1 MHPFQRVLRASKAFC
16 LYFGVLLSCLTSG
29 LSLCHAEDVVQ
40 DGQLWTPVTL
50 EVPIVERLRA
60 VMEVQPRWVNDFH
73 EISVLRLRPS
83 LSFDLRK
90 NWTVTA
96 GYLWSPIFPLDT
108 QPENTRTT
116 YEQRSWQQSV
126 VSHPVFKGKL
136 AERLNTR
143 MAHRV
148 RMEQRF
154 LPNVGDVAFR
164 TRYQAMVIQPIKKSP
179 WSLVLSD
186 EVFYNFN
193 DAGANVASGLVAN
206 RLFTGVRRQFGKS
219 VQVES
224 GYMLLWQEGFRQN
237 PSQIN
242 HIILVR
248 ANMITPPLVQKS
260 KKQIPPDANKAPKTP
275 VDSQKNLEN
284 RENLE
289 NLHVPY

>member
-1 MHPFQRVLRASKAFC
+1 MAAFMKHFQNKFRVRVAFVLVLGPLLLCLTNGRPFC
-16 LYFGVLLSCLTSG
+16 LADETL
-29 LSLCHAEDVVQ
+29 H

-50 EVPIVERLRA
+50 EVPIVERLR
-60 VMEVQPRWVNDFH
+60 VGMEVQPRWVNDFQ
-73 EISVLRLRPS
+73 EISVLRVRPS
-83 LSFDLRK
+83 VTFDLKK
-90 NWTVTA
+90 NWSVTA
-96 GYLWSPIFPLDT
+96 GYFWSPNFPLDT
-108 QPENTRTT
+108 QPENTPTT
-116 YEQRSWQQSV
+116 YEHRSWQQSV

-148 RMEQRF
+148 RLEQRF

-164 TRYQAMVIQPIKKSP
+164 ARYQAMLVQPIKKSP

-193 DAGANVASGLVAN
+193 DAGSNIPSGLAAN

-219 VQVES
+219 VQVEG

-237 PSQIN
+237 PSQVN
-242 HIILVR
+242 HIIVLR
-248 ANMITPPLVQKS
+248 ANMITPQLIKHKNQNQPGANP
-260 KKQIPPDANKAPKTP
+260 PPDIPNDTP
-275 VDSQKNLEN
+275 
-284 RENLE
+284 E